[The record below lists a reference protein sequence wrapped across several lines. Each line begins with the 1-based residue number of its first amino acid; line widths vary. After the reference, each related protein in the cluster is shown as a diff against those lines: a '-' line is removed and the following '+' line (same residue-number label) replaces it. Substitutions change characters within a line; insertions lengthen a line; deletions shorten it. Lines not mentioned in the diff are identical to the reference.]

1 MGSVQLK
8 ETKTGLGRSLFVIV
22 FVLMMAKLT
31 LFRFFVFKD
40 ISWDRIAVDAIA
52 VLVVLCLWELLF
64 SGRWKGTAYWSLNT
78 LFSVILFAATI
89 YNVQFG
95 SIPTYT
101 TLLSLNQVPQ
111 VASSIGLLIEPE
123 HFLFFADVMVMS
135 IWWIVYRVQGKRSV
149 YSRQLSRIG
158 ILSVAVIG
166 LVMSGM
172 TIAKDGSIEN
182 ETVRADELGF
192 LNYQVAQAIL
202 ANQQNKMIA
211 AGDIEETVKE
221 INEHQATYPY
231 QQQPEE
237 DGVETMPV
245 GFGAAKGK
253 NLIIVQLES
262 FQNFP
267 VRQQVEGQEVT
278 PVLNDLIEESMYFPH
293 VFQQIGQGN
302 TSDAEFMT
310 NTSIY
315 PIGTMAMA
323 TGFGDRV
330 LPSLPRLVQNEGY
343 TAQTF
348 HVNSV
353 SFWDRNKMY
362 PALHFD
368 QYFDKPYFTNDHF
381 NDFGASDEEMYRVGL
396 EKLVDLDAQN
406 KPFYAHFIATSSHA
420 PFKVPQDRMQM
431 EVPAQL
437 AGTALG
443 DYLTSLNYA
452 DYALGTLI
460 DGLKEEGLW
469 EDTILVVY
477 GDHFGLQN
485 QSTSPEQVEAA
496 LGVPYHE
503 QISRFNV
510 PLVIHV
516 PGMEGRQID
525 TVGGQMDILPTVSNL
540 LGISLKESKFTALGQ
555 DLLNIDQNVIGMRY
569 YMPTGTFFNNEVM
582 FVPGSGFEDGQA
594 ISLTTLEPVA
604 DIEKYRTDYDYIMK
618 LMKLSDEYVKLL
630 PKRGF

>member
-1 MGSVQLK
+1 
-8 ETKTGLGRSLFVIV
+8 
-22 FVLMMAKLT
+22 
-31 LFRFFVFKD
+31 
-40 ISWDRIAVDAIA
+40 
-52 VLVVLCLWELLF
+52 
-64 SGRWKGTAYWSLNT
+64 
-78 LFSVILFAATI
+78 
-89 YNVQFG
+89 
-95 SIPTYT
+95 
-101 TLLSLNQVPQ
+101 
-111 VASSIGLLIEPE
+111 
-123 HFLFFADVMVMS
+123 
-135 IWWIVYRVQGKRSV
+135 
-149 YSRQLSRIG
+149 
-158 ILSVAVIG
+158 
-166 LVMSGM
+166 
-172 TIAKDGSIEN
+172 
-182 ETVRADELGF
+182 
-192 LNYQVAQAIL
+192 
-202 ANQQNKMIA
+202 MIA

-221 INEHQATYPY
+221 IKEHQATYPY
-231 QQQPEE
+231 QQQSEQ
-237 DGVETMPV
+237 DGNETIPD

-267 VRQQVEGQEVT
+267 VRQQVDGQEVT

-302 TSDAEFMT
+302 TSDAEFIT

-348 HVNSV
+348 HVNNV

-396 EKLVDLDAQN
+396 NKLVDLDAQN

-420 PFKVPQDRMQM
+420 PFKVPQDRKQM
-431 EVPAQL
+431 EVPQQL

-443 DYLTSLNYA
+443 DYLTALNYA

-503 QISRFNV
+503 QISRFNI

-540 LGISLKESKFTALGQ
+540 LGISLKDSNFTALGQ

-604 DIEKYRTDYDYIMK
+604 DILKYRADYDYIMK